1 MNEDN
6 ETPEAR
12 RERIRQK
19 ERQEN
24 PLGNLKDSSE
34 RAKYGSLV
42 DLVGGLNWKV
52 TLVILLILIIGAIGY
67 GLFFE

>member
-1 MNEDN
+1 MKENK
-6 ETPEAR
+6 ETPEER
-12 RERIRQK
+12 RERVRQE
-19 ERQEN
+19 ERQGD

-52 TLVILLILIIGAIGY
+52 TLVILLILIIGVIGY
-67 GLFFE
+67 GLFF